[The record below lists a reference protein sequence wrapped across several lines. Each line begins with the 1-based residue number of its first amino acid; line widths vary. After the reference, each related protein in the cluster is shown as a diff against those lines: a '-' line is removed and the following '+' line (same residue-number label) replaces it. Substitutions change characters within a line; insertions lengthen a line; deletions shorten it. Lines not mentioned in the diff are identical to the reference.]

1 MAASPLLMASAFSFS
16 VASRH
21 VRYIQIWQ
29 GQVPGRQTELV
40 TGLLAHTHSTRA
52 AGALHPSRTA
62 PSVCAATE
70 LVPSGVHACMLCGR
84 CIWLFFDDVCC
95 AEHEQRPVQPPPL
108 SVPPYLTCN
117 GGESDCRCGRQHD
130 MRVGCCRQHYC
141 SVCVLLSRP
150 SYLLHA
156 MGTREGGETLSCF
169 NSERSGLVQ
178 QCQCPQRNFLTLK
191 QSSVGTRP
199 QLTRVVA
206 IAHRRDQPPW
216 IACR

>member
-1 MAASPLLMASAFSFS
+1 MPRERCTL
-16 VASRH
+16 
-21 VRYIQIWQ
+21 
-29 GQVPGRQTELV
+29 
-40 TGLLAHTHSTRA
+40 RA
-52 AGALHPSRTA
+52 RPQ
-62 PSVCAATE
+62 VCALQLNWYQAACM
-70 LVPSGVHACMLCGR
+70 HACCVGVAYG
-84 CIWLFFDDVCC
+84 CSSTTC
-95 AEHEQRPVQPPPL
+95 AVPNTSSAQYNRPH
-108 SVPPYLTCN
+108 SACRHTCN

-199 QLTRVVA
+199 PAYASSSDCASEGPTALDSLQIAPCESHRIFSQLSSLPRCRSSEPVL
-206 IAHRRDQPPW
+206 AHKMIVSQQK
-216 IACR
+216 